1 MSFIVVGGTLIAGGT
16 VGAGVIAG
24 GALAASAIG
33 GGIMSKNAAS
43 ANAKNIA
50 NLQYKPIDLQALQEQ
65 AQVNAKENLV
75 KSIELEKQ
83 YMPDLSA
90 ARFGVQKQVA
100 EDLSRGGQLPVDV
113 QNAVTRSAMTSA
125 GAGGFGAGPLTA
137 AQLGL
142 TSYDIRN
149 QNQAK
154 AASLAAA
161 TPLPTSGLDPGSLA
175 SAAIGQNTAQNQF
188 NVDKT
193 TADNQQRSASA
204 AANASILGGL
214 TGAFSSGY
222 SNNWG
227 QPALNGSPFGINT
240 STPSTITKST
250 LTSGFGMPLRK

>member
-125 GAGGFGAGPLTA
+125 GAGGFGAGRNR
-137 AQLGL
+137 G
-142 TSYDIRN
+142 IR
-149 QNQAK
+149 AGTRP
-154 AASLAAA
+154 SG
-161 TPLPTSGLDPGSLA
+161 PTFAHP
-175 SAAIGQNTAQNQF
+175 
-188 NVDKT
+188 
-193 TADNQQRSASA
+193 
-204 AANASILGGL
+204 
-214 TGAFSSGY
+214 
-222 SNNWG
+222 
-227 QPALNGSPFGINT
+227 
-240 STPSTITKST
+240 
-250 LTSGFGMPLRK
+250 